1 MLGGQRDADEDSSF
15 RNGAVEAII
24 LMILAG
30 GCASSSTL
38 VQPAE
43 TSQKSVVGTSDES
56 SPLSPAEI
64 NQDFRHLPG
73 EDHF

>member
-1 MLGGQRDADEDSSF
+1 MQMKTPPSGM
-15 RNGAVEAII
+15 AVEAIM

-43 TSQKSVVGTSDES
+43 TRHMKSSVGNSDEP

-64 NQDFRHLPG
+64 NQDS
-73 EDHF
+73 